1 LGQRRSEV
9 ANMRWSAVDL
19 DAGTWALNAD
29 EVKSSR
35 AHLVPLPPLA
45 VTLLRGLPRLSY
57 LDANGDSVT
66 SDWVLTTNARA
77 PISDFSKP
85 KRLLDAAMARA
96 LESDPPHWVV
106 HDIRRTVSTNLAR
119 LGVDPFIRRRV
130 LNHALTGVD
139 AIYDRFDYLPA
150 KRSAL
155 VLWAADLQRLTGLDE
170 SDDAC

>member
-1 LGQRRSEV
+1 
-9 ANMRWSAVDL
+9 M
-19 DAGTWALNAD
+19 
-29 EVKSSR
+29 
-35 AHLVPLPPLA
+35 
-45 VTLLRGLPRLSY
+45 
-57 LDANGDSVT
+57 T
-66 SDWVLTTNARA
+66 SDWVLTTNGRA

-85 KRLLDAAMARA
+85 KRLLEATMAKSLKCAQPR
-96 LESDPPHWVV
+96 WVE

-155 VLWAADLQRLTGLDE
+155 ELWAADLLRLTSRNG
-170 SDDAC
+170 SADDRVGQQL